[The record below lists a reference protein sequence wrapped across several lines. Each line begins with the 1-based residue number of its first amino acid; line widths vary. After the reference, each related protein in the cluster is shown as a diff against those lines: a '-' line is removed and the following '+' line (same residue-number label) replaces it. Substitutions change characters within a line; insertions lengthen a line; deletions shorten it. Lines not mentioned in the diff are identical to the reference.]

1 MNKKRPFFFK
11 NSLNY
16 RDLSRIY
23 ILLKRTRKD
32 KKAANKYFS
41 RINMQKSLT
50 KYSEV
55 IFRNIQKRKYFVMA
69 TWDLP
74 QDFKVVFTL
83 EYQSVQLTIFTE

>member
-41 RINMQKSLT
+41 RINSG
-50 KYSEV
+50 
-55 IFRNIQKRKYFVMA
+55 II
-69 TWDLP
+69 P
-74 QDFKVVFTL
+74 QAAGHCVCFPVDFPGESQDNSDTDGH
-83 EYQSVQLTIFTE
+83 S